1 MMRYLEERDLRIAE
15 DPEYA
20 AHLVDLDQRIE
31 DEGRARLQELD
42 DKRALRRAGV
52 KAVEDMDDD
61 FDEDDDEDDEDGAEI
76 IYVNH

>member
-1 MMRYLEERDLRIAE
+1 MMRYLEERDLRIGE
-15 DPEYA
+15 DKEYGEY
-20 AHLVDLDQRIE
+20 LVDLDQRIE

-52 KAVEDMDDD
+52 KALADVEED
-61 FDEDDDEDDEDGAEI
+61 FDEDEEDDEDGAEI